1 MFTASFLI
9 LAVIVAKEWINVAP
23 FHSSNAAVIHKYK
36 MHSLWITASYYLER
50 KKKKCY
56 DIRTKTLCVVIFYGT
71 R

>member
-50 KKKKCY
+50 KKKVLLEQK
-56 DIRTKTLCVVIFYGT
+56 LCVW
-71 R
+71 